1 MVYPGYPT
9 GASAGAIL
17 PPASELSQE
26 VSAMRALPEP
36 LETVDVR
43 ITQWMARYVVTLRV
57 ALGRP
62 DSGVYAGS
70 WMRSSQYYPST
81 RLGE

>member
-1 MVYPGYPT
+1 
-9 GASAGAIL
+9 
-17 PPASELSQE
+17 
-26 VSAMRALPEP
+26 MRALPEP
-36 LETVDVR
+36 LEAVDVR

-62 DSGVYAGS
+62 DSGVCAGS